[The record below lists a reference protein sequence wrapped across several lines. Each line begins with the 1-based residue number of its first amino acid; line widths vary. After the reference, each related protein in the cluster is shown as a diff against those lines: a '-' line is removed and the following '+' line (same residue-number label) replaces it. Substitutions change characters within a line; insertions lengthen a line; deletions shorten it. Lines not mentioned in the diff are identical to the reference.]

1 MSDATNVTIYAL
13 LASPGV
19 TDLVG
24 QDINPDTAGAGMPSI
39 AVYMMTDN
47 PLMALQRP
55 TGTWQGRVSV
65 QIRAADARSRSDI
78 NDAVRAALNGRYGV
92 FNGYRARFWKA
103 GSDQSRWSDDGSVAE
118 QVTDWYVSYS
128 AEA

>member
-1 MSDATNVTIYAL
+1 MSDAVNVTIYAL
-13 LASPGV
+13 LDSEGV

-24 QDINPDTAGAGMPSI
+24 EDINPDTAGTALPSI
-39 AVYMMTDN
+39 AVYMVTDN
-47 PLMALQRP
+47 PIAALAKP
-55 TGTWQGRVSV
+55 TSTWMGRVSV
-65 QIRAADARSRSDI
+65 QIRASDARSRSDI
-78 NDAVRAALNGRYGV
+78 NDAVRRALSGRHGV

-103 GSDQSRWSDDGSVAE
+103 GSDVSRWNDDGTLAE